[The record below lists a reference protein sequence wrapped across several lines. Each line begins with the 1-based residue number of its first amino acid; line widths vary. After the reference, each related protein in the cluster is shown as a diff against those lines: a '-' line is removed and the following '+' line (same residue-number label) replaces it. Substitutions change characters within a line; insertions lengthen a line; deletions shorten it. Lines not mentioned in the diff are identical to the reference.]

1 MLPGAKVPAPGLLL
15 DLSRSGMFVKGASTV
30 QLGAP
35 VVVRFQLRTTGWCE
49 ADGHIVRR
57 TEVVRLHGFGVHF
70 DQVNDVFGAFMDDL
84 GALSPTRRGE
94 FLADVMAPVIEV
106 ASI

>member
-1 MLPGAKVPAPGLLL
+1 MPGSKVPAPALLL

-35 VVVRFQLRTTGWCE
+35 VVVRFQLRTTGRCE
-49 ADGHIVRR
+49 AAGHIVRR

-70 DQVNDVFGAFMDDL
+70 DEVNDTFGAFMHDL
-84 GALSPTRRGE
+84 GDLSPSRRGE
-94 FLADVMAPVIEV
+94 FLAEVMAPVIEV